1 VPSLVALQ
9 GQFLVRNRR
18 ERGGTREMLRGGG
31 WSVWVCREVRVG
43 GRGVRG
49 GVGAN
54 AGPGNVDRVQPVGA
68 LQMLELRTGLTGR
81 KGRPGRVPGIAS
93 RAGDLA
99 LQAGIAGA
107 ALGASRDLRRH
118 VFIKHEGDH
127 AKRGGA
133 FVFWGLVRFMRSR
146 VFGLHAFAALLRF
159 RPVRPV
165 PPAWHEMPGHA
176 CAEPRRP
183 ARAVLSKKPT

>member
-1 VPSLVALQ
+1 VRCCVAGDGRFGFAARL
-9 GQFLVRNRR
+9 
-18 ERGGTREMLRGGG
+18 
-31 WSVWVCREVRVG
+31 RVG
-43 GRGVRG
+43 GCGVRG

-68 LQMLELRTGLTGR
+68 LQMLELRIWPYR
-81 KGRPGRVPGIAS
+81 PKGRPGRGPGLHP
-93 RAGDLA
+93 GPVDLA

-133 FVFWGLVRFMRSR
+133 FVFWGLERFMRSR
-146 VFGLHAFAALLRF
+146 VFGLHAFA
-159 RPVRPV
+159 VRCV
-165 PPAWHEMPGHA
+165 SG
-176 CAEPRRP
+176 
-183 ARAVLSKKPT
+183 L